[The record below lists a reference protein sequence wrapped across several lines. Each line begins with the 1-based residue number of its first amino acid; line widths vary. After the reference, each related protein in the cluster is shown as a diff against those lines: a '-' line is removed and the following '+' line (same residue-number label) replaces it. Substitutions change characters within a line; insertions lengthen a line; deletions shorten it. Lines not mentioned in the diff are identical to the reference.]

1 MSLGETTKGSP
12 QMSASTNLIL
22 IDGHMRRRAAICH
35 MLGQSGIHVEPFES
49 ASEIGRRWPRT
60 GLVLVEDEDGAVPD
74 LIDRMTVDSNW
85 LPVIAFAEHPST
97 HQVARAIMDGAV
109 DYLQWPFSEAEIR
122 EVIESAHHNA
132 ARIGTLKLREARARS
147 RVQRLTQ
154 REREVLAGVADGLSN
169 RLIGERLAIS
179 PRTVEIHR
187 ANMLNK
193 MGANHTSEAI
203 RIAIEAALVD

>member
-1 MSLGETTKGSP
+1 MTATTS
-12 QMSASTNLIL
+12 NLIL
-22 IDGHMRRRAAICH
+22 IDSHMRRRAAICH

-49 ASEIGRRWPRT
+49 AAEIGRHWPRT
-60 GLVLVEDEDGAVPD
+60 GLILIEDEDGALAD
-74 LIDRMTVDSNW
+74 LIERMTVDSNW
-85 LPVIAFAEHPST
+85 LPVIAFAEHPSI

-154 REREVLAGVADGLSN
+154 REREVLALIAEGKSN
-169 RLIGERLAIS
+169 K
-179 PRTVEIHR
+179 EI
-187 ANMLNK
+187 
-193 MGANHTSEAI
+193 
-203 RIAIEAALVD
+203 